1 MTFSFFPHQVVSFLS
16 TFFVILSTVALC
28 LNTING
34 LRLKHSDGSTTDNP
48 DLAVVEAVCIAW
60 FTFEY
65 ITRLI
70 SAPSK
75 ISFLKNIMNT
85 IDLLAILPYFITLL
99 FEAFDNQVDERL
111 IDIRRFVQILR
122 ILRIIRIFKMAR
134 HSIGLQTLA
143 YTFKHSSAE
152 LGLLL
157 LLLLMGMTLFSSL
170 VYFAEETD
178 PGSHFKSIPE
188 AFWWAIITMTT
199 VGYGDMHPTTPL
211 GKFIG
216 CLCCT
221 SGIIFIALPIPT
233 IVGNFS
239 QFYKD
244 QRKSAE
250 VIRRLS
256 KVEDGL
262 LDVPIVADAE
272 QNKLIE
278 LESG

>member
-1 MTFSFFPHQVVSFLS
+1 M
-16 TFFVILSTVALC
+16 
-28 LNTING
+28 NTINS
-34 LRLKHSDGSTTDNP
+34 LRLKHNNGTTSDNP
-48 DLAVVEAVCIAW
+48 HLAIVEAVCIAW

-65 ITRLI
+65 ITRLA
-70 SAPSK
+70 SAPNK
-75 ISFLKNIMNT
+75 ISFLKNVMNT
-85 IDLLAILPYFITLL
+85 IDLLAILPYFITLV

-134 HSIGLQTLA
+134 HSVGLQTLA

-199 VGYGDMHPTTPL
+199 VGYGDMHPTTPI

-244 QRKSAE
+244 QRKSAA
-250 VIRRLS
+250 VLRRLS
-256 KVEDGL
+256 KVENGL
-262 LDVPIVADAE
+262 SETPTTADAGSD
-272 QNKLIE
+272 KLIG